1 MQIIELIILFYF
13 LIISPR
19 NLNADFEYKVV
30 KGDTLFS
37 IAIKYKAKVS
47 DLKRIN
53 KLSVDN
59 IKAGQILIIPSDS
72 NLGQNIT
79 HKVNHSFSSLESVNK
94 GVIFYTV
101 KEGDTVEGVSK
112 LVGLSQEEIVA
123 WNDLRSKDLKAGMK
137 LVLTEPDFLKPYVV
151 KKGDSLSKLS
161 QDFDISS
168 KDILKFNF
176 I

>member
-1 MQIIELIILFYF
+1 MYFANYRSYYIILF
-13 LIISPR
+13 LIIGPV

-53 KLSVDN
+53 KLNVDN

-79 HKVNHSFSSLESVNK
+79 HKVNHSFSLLESSK
-94 GVIFYTV
+94 GVVFTPQ
-101 KEGDTVEGVSK
+101 KKATP
-112 LVGLSQEEIVA
+112 LRASQ
-123 WNDLRSKDLKAGMK
+123 
-137 LVLTEPDFLKPYVV
+137 
-151 KKGDSLSKLS
+151 SLL
-161 QDFDISS
+161 D
-168 KDILKFNF
+168 
-176 I
+176 